1 MLKYFIW
8 RIIFITKRVGARK
21 MTKSFFF
28 FGKKKR
34 EKRVKM
40 SGSSLIGEPCPVVT
54 V

>member
-28 FGKKKR
+28 FWEKEKGKK
-34 EKRVKM
+34 
-40 SGSSLIGEPCPVVT
+40 S
-54 V
+54 